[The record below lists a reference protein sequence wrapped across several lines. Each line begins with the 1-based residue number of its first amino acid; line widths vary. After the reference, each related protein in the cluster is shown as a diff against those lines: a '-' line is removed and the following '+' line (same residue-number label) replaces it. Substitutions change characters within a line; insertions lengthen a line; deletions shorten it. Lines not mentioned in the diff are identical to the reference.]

1 MKQTGVVFFYNLNSV
16 KGRQIRMICL
26 KLGLQIR
33 NIDKEQYMEPIG
45 GLAGV
50 PGFALT
56 GEAYTGEGFDDE
68 MLLMKGFTNHLLD
81 SFLREFRMLRLEPVA
96 LKAVLTESNC
106 AWNSL
111 ELHDELVKE
120 HQQMRQYEKHT

>member
-56 GEAYTGEGFDDE
+56 GEVYTGEGFDDE